1 MTGPYGGYGNHP
13 QNQNPQYG
21 PPQRPRPPQ
30 REPSG
35 RPAPKRRGGGLLV
48 GAIVAAVLG
57 VVAIAAGVLFAPH
70 GGSAGSGASTT
81 SADSPQTVAQKYID
95 AGKQGDSATMLS
107 LTCDKDKASV
117 DTSSPQAQGEGG
129 GSVDYQILDVQQ
141 TGDTATASVK
151 ITIAGVST
159 TKAMPLVNENGG
171 WKVCD

>member
-21 PPQRPRPPQ
+21 PPQRPAPAR

-48 GAIVAAVLG
+48 GAVVAAALG
-57 VVAIAAGVLFAPH
+57 VVAIVAGVLFVPH
-70 GGSAGSGASTT
+70 GGSEGSGGGTN
-81 SADSPQTVAQKYID
+81 ADSPQTVAQKYID
-95 AGKQGDSATMLS
+95 AGKQGDSATMLR

-129 GSVDYQILDVQQ
+129 GSVDYQLLDVQQ

-159 TKAMPLVNENGG
+159 TKAMPLVKENGA